1 MAEKTKEEI
10 AEELRAEYRA
20 AIKRTAEEEDTL
32 RRQGTFRPGGKKSMG
47 IAYLFWFLLG
57 GFGLHRFYLGRP
69 LSGAAML
76 ALMIAGVVLSF
87 QPLLVIFSIVPG
99 AALFVWWLL
108 DAFLI
113 PKMVP

>member
-1 MAEKTKEEI
+1 MGEKTKEEI

-20 AIKRTAEEEDTL
+20 AIKRTAEEEEAL
-32 RRQGTFRPGGKKSMG
+32 SRQGTFRRGGKKSIG
-47 IAYLFWFLLG
+47 LAYLFWFLLG

-69 LSGAAML
+69 LSGAGML
-76 ALMIAGVVLSF
+76 GLMIVGVALSF
-87 QPLLVIFSIVPG
+87 QPLLAMFSFVPG
-99 AALFVWWLL
+99 GVLFAWWLL